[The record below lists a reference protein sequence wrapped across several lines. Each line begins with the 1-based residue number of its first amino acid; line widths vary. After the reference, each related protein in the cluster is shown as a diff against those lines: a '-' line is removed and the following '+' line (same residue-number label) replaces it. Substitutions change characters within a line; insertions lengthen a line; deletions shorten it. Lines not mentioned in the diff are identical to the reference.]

1 MIKNG
6 IQNSITFTDKGP
18 RKGWRTPL
26 NIINDSEQ
34 RDEEKEGSRGPFAS
48 ERGDEPRSGM
58 PNGSTYLYTY
68 FGARYMDHELT
79 TMWLSVDP
87 MADKYPGI
95 SPYAYCAWNPV
106 KLVDP
111 EGMDVWEISKNG
123 SLRWMYES
131 EKDTIKAPDGSFV
144 EVSDG
149 VLFRGS
155 DGRRGRDYSQEY
167 GHYGLSF
174 NSNKENAFEVFEFL
188 ADHSEIEYSL
198 FEVDNG
204 LYSTFML
211 TTSFQEKGDSW
222 GCKRAQDYLNNNQLI
237 THVHSHPSGSLQ
249 PSFNKD
255 VPSFTDTQVNAY
267 IYCPKDK
274 NVSRNLKYGGY
285 NRYHS
290 SDKLKGT
297 DKISTSKMTIS
308 EHGKKYKYKS

>member
-1 MIKNG
+1 MPQHGLGLAYSGPFFSKNTTCVFDVIISKQIG
-6 IQNSITFTDKGP
+6 YSYYSDCTFTGK
-18 RKGWRTPL
+18 
-26 NIINDSEQ
+26 E
-34 RDEEKEGSRGPFAS
+34 RDVETGYG
-48 ERGDEPRSGM
+48 
-58 PNGSTYLYTY
+58 Y
-68 FGARYMDHELT
+68 FGARYMDHELM

-144 EVSDG
+144 EVSEG

-174 NSNKENAFEVFEFL
+174 NSNKENAFEVFDFL

-222 GCKRAQDYLNNNQLI
+222 GCKRAQDYLNNNQLV

>member
-1 MIKNG
+1 M
-6 IQNSITFTDKGP
+6 
-18 RKGWRTPL
+18 
-26 NIINDSEQ
+26 
-34 RDEEKEGSRGPFAS
+34 
-48 ERGDEPRSGM
+48 
-58 PNGSTYLYTY
+58 
-68 FGARYMDHELT
+68 

-144 EVSDG
+144 EVSEG

-222 GCKRAQDYLNNNQLI
+222 GCKRAQDYLNNNQLV

-290 SDKLKGT
+290 SDKLNGT